1 MDIFATSVKHAG
13 VPDIRITVGDR
24 VRELR
29 QAKGISQE
37 DLAEKAGLDR
47 TYISSIERGKRNISL
62 LNIERLAKALSVKPH
77 QLLQN
82 ETLSKK

>member
-1 MDIFATSVKHAG
+1 MDTFATILNHTKVS
-13 VPDIRITVGDR
+13 DIRETFGQR

-29 QAKGISQE
+29 LAKDISQE

-47 TYISSIERGKRNISL
+47 TYVSSIERGKRNISL
-62 LNIERLAKALSVKPH
+62 LNIERLAKALGVKPH

-82 ETLSKK
+82 ETVSKK

>member
-1 MDIFATSVKHAG
+1 MKHAG